1 MKPTS
6 SSANPD
12 PGDSNTAR
20 LGGVSQAVGLP
31 RWQSKVPA
39 VVGAVLAVAVLVGG
53 FLWYRYGSSWGS
65 DQGGNRALAALRA
78 EPILKGAQGWTRTS
92 YDEEAEAGF
101 GGPARIRVSWYSPD
115 TQEKTR
121 AKVLAQYA
129 SVYGRVAA
137 DPVTGSLNWRG
148 TGDISASVD
157 VRFSGVDS
165 RIGTEVKVDLRG
177 R

>member
-1 MKPTS
+1 M
-6 SSANPD
+6 
-12 PGDSNTAR
+12 
-20 LGGVSQAVGLP
+20 
-31 RWQSKVPA
+31 
-39 VVGAVLAVAVLVGG
+39 
-53 FLWYRYGSSWGS
+53 
-65 DQGGNRALAALRA
+65 
-78 EPILKGAQGWTRTS
+78 
-92 YDEEAEAGF
+92 
-101 GGPARIRVSWYSPD
+101 SWYSPD